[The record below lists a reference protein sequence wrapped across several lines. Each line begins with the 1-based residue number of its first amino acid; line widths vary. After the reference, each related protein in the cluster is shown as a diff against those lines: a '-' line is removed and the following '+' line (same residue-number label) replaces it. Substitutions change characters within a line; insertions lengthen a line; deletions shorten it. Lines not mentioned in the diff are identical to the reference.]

1 MITQIINKSSSISL
15 GSIITIVEILFNIPA
30 KVVEVVIIVF
40 KERELCL
47 NTLSLRQH
55 MRLSHNKLC
64 GLSSIF

>member
-30 KVVEVVIIVF
+30 KVVIIVF